1 GTPTRTAPAAP
12 ERRRWMQSETPTGF
26 TELARAFLREFPG
39 EASARLET
47 LPVDEVAR
55 LVSAEPVRHAVPI
68 VERLAP
74 YFAADVLAAMPADQ
88 RHALVASI
96 DPVAALA
103 ILGWMDETPR
113 EELLGLLEPDLAR
126 ELRMMAAYPAET
138 AGRIM
143 DPRADHFR
151 PGTSVQEALAHLRAR
166 RTRIADVFVTDDD
179 RRLTGVVPLYLLAVA
194 PPGARIETLAEP
206 AVAVQAID
214 PQEEVAENFNKGRIA
229 SLPVVD
235 FEGRLLGVIRYDT
248 LARTA
253 QENVATN
260 MLAMVGVSRQER
272 ALSPVG
278 FAVKKRLPWL
288 EINLATAFL
297 AASVVGIFEGT
308 IARFT
313 ALAVLLPVVAGQAG
327 NTGAQALAVT
337 MRGLAMREIRIG
349 QWPRVVRKE
358 ASVAL
363 LNGIAVSLTTA
374 AGVFVWSRS
383 PGLALVIGVSMIF
396 SMVGAGIAGVLV
408 PTLLTKFGQDPA
420 QSSSII
426 LTTVTDIAGFASFLG
441 IATMLSGLL

>member
-1 GTPTRTAPAAP
+1 
-12 ERRRWMQSETPTGF
+12 MQSETPVGF
-26 TELARAFLREFPG
+26 TELARTFVREFPA
-39 EASARLET
+39 EAARRLEV
-47 LPVDEVAR
+47 LPVDEIVRFLA
-55 LVSAEPVRHAVPI
+55 AEPVDHAVPV
-68 VERLAP
+68 VECLAP
-74 YFAADVLAAMPADQ
+74 HFAADVLATMPTDGRREVMAAM
-88 RHALVASI
+88 
-96 DPVAALA
+96 DPVAAIA
-103 ILGWMDETPR
+103 ILGWMDER
-113 EELLGLLEPDLAR
+113 SRGELLGLLDPDLAR
-126 ELRMMAAYPAET
+126 ELRMMADYPDET

-143 DPRADHFR
+143 DPRVDHFK
-151 PGTSVQEALAHLRAR
+151 PGTTVEEALARLRAR
-166 RTRIADVFVTDDD
+166 RTRVADVFVTDDD
-179 RRLTGVVPLYLLAVA
+179 RHLTGVVPLHLLAVA
-194 PPGARIETLAEP
+194 PPAARIETLAQP
-206 AVAVQAID
+206 VVMVQAID
-214 PQEEVAENFNKGRIA
+214 PQEEVAEHFNKGRIA

-235 FEGRLLGVIRYDT
+235 FEGRLLGVIRYHT

-253 QENVATN
+253 QENVAAD
-260 MLAMVGVSRQER
+260 MLTMVGVSRQER

-278 FAVKKRLPWL
+278 FAVRRRLPWL

-297 AASVVGIFEGT
+297 AASVVGVFEGT